1 MALFGTSGIRGR
13 VGQEITADL
22 FQDIGRAVGSEY
34 ENCVVGHDPRT
45 SSKMLEH
52 AYISGFL
59 SSGRDCHLA
68 GMVSTPTL
76 AWAARYH
83 ACGAMITASHNP
95 PEYNG
100 IKLWN
105 PNGLSFVS
113 DQRLRI
119 ERLADRRDFKRASWK
134 DVGIT
139 GVLRNAVSD
148 HCESILKGVGESTA
162 RVVVDCGDG
171 ATSEVTPYV
180 LEKMGCDVTALNCG
194 PDGHFRN
201 RNPEPVEENLTSLKE
216 LVLSKNA
223 DLGIAH
229 DGDGDRVVAIDER
242 GRFVGGDALLPVFA
256 KEEVRKSLVVP
267 INASMVLD
275 DILPSATVWRTK
287 VGDVFVGEEVDKR
300 SADFGGEPSGTWIFP
315 RHFLCPDGVFGAA
328 KLASM
333 VLREPLSELVGS
345 IPRYPLF
352 KESMSLDHSRRD
364 EIISKLEEDIKS
376 VECIS
381 ISTVDGW
388 RLEFEDGWA
397 LIRPSGTEP
406 KIRITAEAREERRA
420 KEIYST
426 MISLARKVIS

>member
-1 MALFGTSGIRGR
+1 
-13 VGQEITADL
+13 
-22 FQDIGRAVGSEY
+22 
-34 ENCVVGHDPRT
+34 
-45 SSKMLEH
+45 
-52 AYISGFL
+52 
-59 SSGRDCHLA
+59 
-68 GMVSTPTL
+68 
-76 AWAARYH
+76 
-83 ACGAMITASHNP
+83 MITASHNP

-105 PNGLSFVS
+105 PNGLSLVS

-119 ERLADRRDFKRASWK
+119 EQLVDMRDFKIASWK
-134 DVGIT
+134 NVGT
-139 GVLRNAVSD
+139 TEVLENAVSD
-148 HCESILKGVGESTA
+148 HCESILRRVGESTA
-162 RVVVDCGDG
+162 RVVVDCGGG
-171 ATSEVTPYV
+171 ATSEITPLV
-180 LEKMGCDVTALNCG
+180 LEKMGCSVTHLNCE
-194 PDGHFRN
+194 PDGHFHTRD
-201 RNPEPVEENLTSLKE
+201 PEPVEENLASLKE
-216 LVLSKNA
+216 VVLSKNA

-242 GRFVGGDALLPVFA
+242 GNYVGGDALLPVFA

-275 DILPSATVWRTK
+275 DMLPNVRIWRTK

-333 VLREPLSELVGS
+333 VLRRPLSELVGS

-352 KESMSLDHSRRD
+352 KESMPFDQSRRE
-364 EIISKLEEDIKS
+364 EIISKLEEDVES

-381 ISTVDGW
+381 TDTVDGW
-388 RLEFEDGWA
+388 RLQFEDGWA

-406 KIRITAEAREERRA
+406 KIRITAEAREESRA